1 MADAQ
6 LPGVF
11 GDMQPLLEHYGY
23 LAVGGFVLLEDFG
36 VPVPG
41 ETMLIAAAV
50 FAGSGHLNIA
60 LVILVAVAGA
70 VIGDNI
76 GFAVGHFGGRP
87 LVERFGRYVFLT
99 PTRLDHAEKYF
110 DDHGGKIVTIA
121 RFIEGLRQLNGFLA
135 GIVGMHWAK
144 FLAFNA
150 LGAVLWVCTWAG
162 VGYFAGENIDAIYG
176 AFERYK
182 WYAIAAVVVI
192 VAIAITRRV
201 RRRRS
206 ADAA

>member
-1 MADAQ
+1 
-6 LPGVF
+6 
-11 GDMQPLLEHYGY
+11 
-23 LAVGGFVLLEDFG
+23 
-36 VPVPG
+36 VPG

-50 FAGSGHLNIA
+50 YAGSGHMNIA

-70 VIGDNI
+70 IIGDNI

-87 LVERFGRYVFLT
+87 LIERFGRYVFLT

-110 DDHGGKIVTIA
+110 NKHGGKIVTIA
-121 RFIEGLRQLNGFLA
+121 RFIEGLRQLNGLLA

-162 VGYFAGENIDAIYG
+162 LGYFAGENIDEIYG

-182 WYAIAAVVVI
+182 WFVIAAIVVI
-192 VAIAITRRV
+192 VAILITRRV
-201 RRRRS
+201 RRGRG